1 VVVCLRLPDV
11 PVTVTVTV
19 PRGALLLAVNVS
31 VLVDVAGSGLND
43 AVTPLG
49 SREAE
54 SDTLPVKPPDGAI
67 VIAVLT
73 EDPRETDTLFG
84 EADSVKSPPTAA
96 AFTVRVTD
104 VACVR
109 LPDVPVTV
117 TVEVPV
123 AAVAVTVNVKVLVP
137 VVGFWLNAAV
147 TPLGKPEADSVTLP
161 VNPFERDT
169 VIVLVPALPCV
180 IVTLPGEAD
189 SPKFGAALTVRETE
203 VVCVRLPDVPVT
215 VTVAV
220 PSAAVLLAFNVN
232 VLVPVVGL
240 VLKAA
245 VTPLG
250 SPEADNVT
258 LPVKPLDGVTVT
270 VLVPLA
276 PCAIVRLL
284 GEADREKLG
293 AGPDTGQL
301 FTRLAT
307 LTVPMPVAKSQPTVV
322 P

>member
-1 VVVCLRLPDV
+1 
-11 PVTVTVTV
+11 
-19 PRGALLLAVNVS
+19 
-31 VLVDVAGSGLND
+31 
-43 AVTPLG
+43 
-49 SREAE
+49 
-54 SDTLPVKPPDGAI
+54 
-67 VIAVLT
+67 
-73 EDPRETDTLFG
+73 
-84 EADSVKSPPTAA
+84 
-96 AFTVRVTD
+96 
-104 VACVR
+104 
-109 LPDVPVTV
+109 
-117 TVEVPV
+117 
-123 AAVAVTVNVKVLVP
+123 
-137 VVGFWLNAAV
+137 
-147 TPLGKPEADSVTLP
+147 
-161 VNPFERDT
+161 
-169 VIVLVPALPCV
+169 
-180 IVTLPGEAD
+180 
-189 SPKFGAALTVRETE
+189 VRETE

-240 VLKAA
+240 VPKAA

-270 VLVPLA
+270 ALVPLA
-276 PCAIVRLL
+276 PGAIVRLL